1 MIGNIVNT
9 YAIAQLETT
18 RLVLQIDNED
28 KNTLLLK
35 DSFRLKENRGGER
48 ITWSERTLAHWRA
61 SNIAI
66 LINDFQ
72 R

>member
-18 RLVLQIDNED
+18 RLVLQMDNED

-35 DSFRLKENRGGER
+35 DSFHLKEN
-48 ITWSERTLAHWRA
+48 
-61 SNIAI
+61 
-66 LINDFQ
+66 
-72 R
+72 